1 MMNIAIIGTG
11 YVGLVTGTC
20 LASQG
25 MHVSCC
31 DTDKGKIQKLINGIM
46 PIYEPGLEKLVKEC
60 SENGN
65 LEFFSDVEK
74 VVENSLIIFI
84 TVNTP
89 TLEHGECD
97 LTNVFSAAKSI
108 ASAMDSYKIIVNKST
123 VPVGTARKVRNI
135 IRQELERLGKNVDFD
150 IVSNPEFLREGSAVN
165 DFIRSDRIVIGAEN
179 SKAADQMK
187 EVYKEQIQNG
197 VPVLITD
204 PQTAEMIKYASNA
217 FLASKI
223 SFINEIAAICEHCG
237 ADIALVAKGMGLDR
251 RIGEQFLRPGPG
263 FGGSCFPK
271 DVKALSWI
279 ARQYGLR
286 SVLLN
291 SILEANTLQ
300 IKRMTEKIENA
311 AGEDLAGKTVTFL
324 GLSFK
329 PGTDDI
335 RESPAVQI
343 IKDILEKKAIVKAYD
358 PAAME
363 RLKKERPELDIC
375 YCGDISSA
383 CEGSDCIVLAT
394 EWEEFNGLDFD
405 KLKQLVKT
413 PVFLDM
419 RNVYTPSYVKSFGFH
434 YEGVGR
440 C

>member
-25 MHVSCC
+25 MHVYCC
-31 DTDKGKIQKLINGIM
+31 DIDKEKIQKLTNGII
-46 PIYEPGLEKLVKEC
+46 PIYEPGLDRLVKKC
-60 SENGN
+60 SDNGN
-65 LEFFSDVEK
+65 LIFLSDVNNAVK
-74 VVENSLIIFI
+74 DALIVFI

-89 TLEHGECD
+89 TLEQGECD
-97 LTNVFSAAKSI
+97 LSNVFRAAKSI
-108 ASAMDSYKIIVNKST
+108 ASAMNGYKIIVNKST
-123 VPVGTARKVRNI
+123 VPVGTAGKVRNI
-135 IRQELERLGKNVDFD
+135 IRQELNKLGRRVNFD
-150 IVSNPEFLREGSAVN
+150 VVSNPEFLREGSAVN
-165 DFIRSDRIVIGAEN
+165 DFIHSDRIVIGAEN
-179 SKAADQMK
+179 REAADQVK

-197 VPVLITD
+197 VPVLTTD

-223 SFINEIAAICEHCG
+223 SFINEMATICEHCG
-237 ADIALVAKGMGLDR
+237 ADIALVAKGMGLDK
-251 RIGEQFLRPGPG
+251 RIGEQFLKPGPG

-271 DVKALSWI
+271 DVKALAGI
-279 ARQYGLR
+279 ARQYGLN

-291 SILEANTLQ
+291 SILESNTMQ

-311 AGEDLAGKTVTFL
+311 AGKDLAGKTITVL

-343 IKDILEKKAIVKAYD
+343 IKDLLERKATVKTYD

-363 RLKKERPELDIC
+363 RLRKEQPELNIC
-375 YCGDISSA
+375 YCGDIFSA
-383 CEGSDCIVLAT
+383 CEESDCIVLAT
-394 EWEEFNGLDFD
+394 EWEEFNRLDFYR
-405 KLKQLVKT
+405 LKQLVKT

-419 RNVYTPSYVKSFGFH
+419 RNVYTPSHVKSFGFY

>member
-1 MMNIAIIGTG
+1 MNIAIIGTG

-20 LASQG
+20 LATQG
-25 MHVSCC
+25 MHVFCC
-31 DTDKGKIQKLINGIM
+31 DTDNEKIQKLTNGIL
-46 PIYEPGLEKLVKEC
+46 PIYEPGLDRLFQKC

-65 LEFFSDVEK
+65 LEFSSDVEK
-74 VVENSLIIFI
+74 AVKNASVIFI

-97 LTNVFSAAKSI
+97 LSNVFNAAKSI
-108 ASAMDSYKIIVNKST
+108 ATAMDGYKIIVNKST
-123 VPVGTARKVRNI
+123 VPVGTAEKVRHI
-135 IRQELERLGKNVDFD
+135 IRQELNRLAKRVDFD
-150 IVSNPEFLREGSAVN
+150 IVSNPEFLREGSAVD
-165 DFIRSDRIVIGAEN
+165 DFIHSDRIVIGAEN
-179 SKAADQMK
+179 SEAADQMK

-197 VPVLITD
+197 IPVLTTD

-223 SFINEIAAICEHCG
+223 SFINEMAAICEHCG
-237 ADIALVAKGMGLDR
+237 ADITLVAKGMGLDK
-251 RIGEQFLRPGPG
+251 RIGEQFLKPGPG

-279 ARQYGLR
+279 ARQYGLP

-311 AGEDLAGKTVTFL
+311 AGKDLAGKTVTVL

-343 IKDILEKKAIVKAYD
+343 IEDILDRKAIVKAYD

-375 YCGDISSA
+375 YCEDIYSA
-383 CEGSDCIVLAT
+383 CAGSDCIVLVT
-394 EWEEFNGLDFD
+394 EWEEFSTLDFD
-405 KLKQLVKT
+405 RLKQMVKK
-413 PVFLDM
+413 PVLLDM
-419 RNVYTPSYVKSFGFH
+419 RNVYTPSDVKSFGFY